1 MKDEKLWRI
10 YVTQTSVESLPV
22 KRESNLEEIRERRSR
37 CDLSQLLTDIC
48 GKICVEPE
56 FLNFSFI

>member
-10 YVTQTSVESLPV
+10 YVTQTSLESLSV
-22 KRESNLEEIRERRSR
+22 KQESNLEEIRERQSR
-37 CDLSQLLTDIC
+37 RGLSQLLTGKCD
-48 GKICVEPE
+48 KICVEPE